1 MIEIVSAQSG
11 AALEH
16 LLALSQEYV
25 TWMVAQFRAHYPEL
39 DSNELVAEHDYED
52 VRKKYPGDHVPPD
65 GCLLIAVQDNQ
76 ACGCIALGRL
86 TPTICEMRT
95 LYVKPAFRGSG
106 VGRMLAEASLDAARK
121 FGYSTVRLDT
131 LAFMEGAQKLYRSM
145 GFYDIPPY
153 LDMSSSLKEHIC
165 FFELVLPA

>member
-1 MIEIVSAQSG
+1 MIEIVSAQTG
-11 AALEH
+11 PALEH
-16 LLALSQEYV
+16 VLTLSQEYV

-52 VRKKYPGDHVPPD
+52 VRKKYPGEHVPPD

-95 LYVKPAFRGSG
+95 LYVKPAFRGTG
-106 VGRMLAEASLDAARK
+106 VGRMLAEASLNAARK
-121 FGYSTVRLDT
+121 FGYSKMRLDT
-131 LAFMEGAQKLYRSM
+131 LAFMDGAQKLYRSM

-153 LDMSSSLKEHIC
+153 LVLTSSLKQQFC
-165 FFELVLPA
+165 FFYIIQ